1 MFSLRS
7 STEEKEMIIIVFG
20 LPGTGKS
27 HLARRLAAETGLAMF
42 NTDIIRKEMGKQGQ
56 YDAETNNEI
65 YKQLLKRTSEAAR
78 ENGDVV
84 VDGTF
89 RKKHYRDMFKEE
101 ADRLGEKVVFV
112 EMKAADETVKER
124 MKEDRR
130 YSEAGY
136 DEYMMIKDKFE
147 DMKEEHPV
155 LWSDRLEADEM
166 VEQIND
172 IKYEEGADR
181 QAD

>member
-1 MFSLRS
+1 
-7 STEEKEMIIIVFG
+7 MIIIVFG

-27 HLARRLAAETGLAMF
+27 YLARRLADKTGTAWL
-42 NTDIIRKEMGKQGQ
+42 NTDIVRKEMGKQGQ

-65 YKQLLKRTSEAAR
+65 YKQLLKSTSEAAR
-78 ENGDVV
+78 ENNDVV

-89 RKKHYRDMFKEE
+89 RKKHYRDMFKNE
-101 ADRLGEKVVFV
+101 AARLGEKVIFV

-124 MKEDRR
+124 MKKDRR

-155 LWSDRLEADEM
+155 LWSDSLGTDEM
-166 VEQIND
+166 VEQLKD
-172 IKYEEGADR
+172 IKYEKGTDR
-181 QAD
+181 